1 MEEATA
7 SVRALTARS
16 RAATPDCPVTWT
28 SFPALK
34 PLIEAWTNLSWL
46 GPKNG
51 QSACSMGSASSA
63 ALTPSK
69 AKAETPKNIANDRFV
84 SIPAALLDLAL
95 DVPFNCMLTT

>member
-1 MEEATA
+1 
-7 SVRALTARS
+7 
-16 RAATPDCPVTWT
+16 
-28 SFPALK
+28 
-34 PLIEAWTNLSWL
+34 
-46 GPKNG
+46 
-51 QSACSMGSASSA
+51 MGSASSA